1 MSFVSKMFLYLGF
14 GLIIMPVFGLLANGL
29 PRATTENIIMYVVFP
44 IVGLLIVLF
53 VFFIHYRGFD
63 MNDIKALINKFKK
76 K

>member
-1 MSFVSKMFLYLGF
+1 MNYYLKLFLLFGF

-29 PRATTENIIMYVVFP
+29 PPATTENIILYVVFP

-63 MNDIKALINKFKK
+63 MDDIKALINKFKK